1 MFVVRG
7 DHVLKHLL
15 TFQYVSEIISLW
27 FCACMCSLSG
37 EVVFVRLGV
46 MFSLMPVH

>member
-37 EVVFVRLGV
+37 EVVFGGFGV
-46 MFSLMPVH
+46 VFSLMLIH